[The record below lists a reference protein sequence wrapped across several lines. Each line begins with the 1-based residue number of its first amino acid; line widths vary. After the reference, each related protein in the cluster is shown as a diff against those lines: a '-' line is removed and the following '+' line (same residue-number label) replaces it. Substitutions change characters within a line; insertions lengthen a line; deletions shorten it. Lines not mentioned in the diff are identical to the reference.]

1 MSRRLIHL
9 FFLCLIS
16 IVSLAQNKIALP
28 TGKLITL
35 DKATIGLSNVD
46 NTSDVNKPIST
57 PTKDYL
63 DAKSL
68 NIGTSSI
75 PFNRAS
81 GALSLSGVSIDGTA
95 KNISD
100 FPINQALSSTSS
112 PTFSNLTIN
121 GNITQQNVKS
131 ALVKTDASGKLV
143 PASAGTDYVTP
154 AGEIYSASNVKV
166 SDTRDSAFLPSKFPM
181 GVRFDF
187 KTNAAINLDVAGTY
201 AGVMTFRKWGY
212 GADYTGGS
220 SMQLAYSE
228 SGPLYRRYG
237 NTSSNVWSSWNRI
250 LDTDP
255 TITNEISNLT
265 LRKDVNAYDPLL
277 IMRNDVRGT
286 SSRATLYARSDSTV
300 AHFGALN
307 SAWAAD
313 GRFLPKEAYVYST
326 QGLSFVAEEPIR
338 FGVGSSESLRI
349 SKEGNVGIGTL
360 VSSGSA
366 TSRSLAMNGSN
377 SSTIYLLANNAY
389 NLNISANGT
398 STEYNSY
405 KRMNFTT
412 LSTDPIG
419 FATNGTVKMLIT
431 ANGDV
436 GIGTITPYTPGYSTA
451 RSLTIN
457 GISESTLNLY
467 ANNVGGAT
475 LYTSSAGSILS
486 EPRNLPLSF
495 NVNSSEQMRI
505 TSNGNVGIGT
515 NASSFS
521 NLLKTLSIEGV
532 NGCNILTKVNGND
545 AFVITSGLYGT
556 NIMEQRSAGLYLGNN
571 GTQRLVIS
579 QTGAVSILILGTGTV
594 YSNGGML
601 TNTNPSD
608 STLKNTIRPLN
619 YGLSQVMQLR
629 PKSFYYNSDTLKTT
643 LKYGFIAQEVQ
654 NVLPELVHTISKESD
669 KLGIDSEGIN
679 VTLVQ
684 AVQELKQEVD
694 EKKARIEALEARI
707 SVLNKMEERLL
718 ALETYMKN
726 Q

>member
-16 IVSLAQNKIALP
+16 IISLAQNKIALP

-95 KNISD
+95 KNITD
-100 FPINQALSSTSS
+100 FTINQHLGTSNS
-112 PTFSNLTIN
+112 PTFWNLSLNNSAYIKN
-121 GNITQQNVKS
+121 GLGI
-131 ALVKTDASGKLV
+131 
-143 PASAGTDYVTP
+143 
-154 AGEIYSASNVKV
+154 
-166 SDTRDSAFLPSKFPM
+166 
-181 GVRFDF
+181 
-187 KTNAAINLDVAGTY
+187 
-201 AGVMTFRKWGY
+201 
-212 GADYTGGS
+212 
-220 SMQLAYSE
+220 
-228 SGPLYRRYG
+228 
-237 NTSSNVWSSWNRI
+237 
-250 LDTDP
+250 
-255 TITNEISNLT
+255 
-265 LRKDVNAYDPLL
+265 
-277 IMRNDVRGT
+277 GT
-286 SSRATLYARSDSTV
+286 SSL
-300 AHFGALN
+300 
-307 SAWAAD
+307 W
-313 GRFLPKEAYVYST
+313 YS
-326 QGLSFVAEEPIR
+326 FD
-338 FGVGSSESLRI
+338 
-349 SKEGNVGIGTL
+349 
-360 VSSGSA
+360 
-366 TSRSLAMNGSN
+366 MN
-377 SSTIYLLANNAY
+377 
-389 NLNISANGT
+389 
-398 STEYNSY
+398 
-405 KRMNFTT
+405 
-412 LSTDPIG
+412 
-419 FATNGTVKMLIT
+419 
-431 ANGDV
+431 
-436 GIGTITPYTPGYSTA
+436 
-451 RSLTIN
+451 SLTIN
-457 GISESTLNLY
+457 GSSGAASVLKYNENTALVLKSLSSISSIIESRNMPLVFGTNNGYGGGQMRLSTFAGGGLGVGNSTLVFPDYPNVSYITVSSSKGSIIDAQVGYVRAFSAY
-467 ANNVGGAT
+467 ANE
-475 LYTSSAGSILS
+475 LGSDVF
-486 EPRNLPLSF
+486 ENRNLPLNF
-495 NVNSSEQMRI
+495 YVNYLYRPSL
-505 TSNGNVGIGT
+505 VPD
-515 NASSFS
+515 
-521 NLLKTLSIEGV
+521 LSILPTGDV
-532 NGCNILTKVNGND
+532 KLGSLTV
-545 AFVITSGLYGT
+545 
-556 NIMEQRSAGLYLGNN
+556 
-571 GTQRLVIS
+571 
-579 QTGAVSILILGTGTV
+579 GAL
-594 YSNGGML
+594 YSNAGIL